1 MATVFVSYSRQLIK
15 EKTGA
20 LVIERWFRHVNL
32 KAK

>member
-1 MATVFVSYSRQLIK
+1 MANVVLRYSRQLIK